1 MRTQLRAAEGTQELE
16 HLKVVVTGKE
26 KELAEATAEFT
37 SSVRAIA
44 DLHNRLAEDGGSDAS
59 RVIAPVPR
67 TTPQGLAAGLYAALP
82 KEARASLMELSG
94 VGRKVAD
101 CILLFGY
108 GRADVIPVDTH
119 AFQLAQR
126 IFAPQ
131 LRGLTMS
138 PSHYETAVKGFQ
150 RSFGTRSCG
159 WAFMALFVAE
169 LHPFRRYLQADRPK
183 ALAAAT
189 SPRRGAT
196 LVPATPRPRDARKR
210 AALSDVEPA
219 GRVRRKRTRSAAC
232 GQGEG

>member
-1 MRTQLRAAEGTQELE
+1 MRLISKEFDKGGAELE
-16 HLKVVVTGKE
+16 ERTLDRLGWGYRSPRVVSAVQTM
-26 KELAEATAEFT
+26 
-37 SSVRAIA
+37 R
-44 DLHNRLAEDGGSDAS
+44 RLGGDAWL
-59 RVIAPVPR
+59 
-67 TTPQGLAAGLYAALP
+67 QGLAHLSVE
-82 KEARASLMELSG
+82 EARASLMELSG

-169 LHPFRRYLQADRPK
+169 LHPFRRYLEADRPK